1 MAVAFQIL
9 ALSHGR
15 HCYKA
20 LVIDSPVTRSNR
32 SRGLFS
38 FWALWWGTTRPYYL
52 WIYLGFSMFGIFMWF
67 NRLVA
72 VKTVLNCIMRYQ
84 NIIERI
90 IWDHWRLNCLCYTVC
105 VILYDS
111 YWNTQWWRI
120 LTQYAQGQYM
130 TEIQVRL

>member
-90 IWDHWRLNCLCYTVC
+90 IWDHWRLNCLCHTVWLILKYTMVKNPNTIC
-105 VILYDS
+105 SRSIYDR
-111 YWNTQWWRI
+111 NTS
-120 LTQYAQGQYM
+120 
-130 TEIQVRL
+130 EIIKKQL